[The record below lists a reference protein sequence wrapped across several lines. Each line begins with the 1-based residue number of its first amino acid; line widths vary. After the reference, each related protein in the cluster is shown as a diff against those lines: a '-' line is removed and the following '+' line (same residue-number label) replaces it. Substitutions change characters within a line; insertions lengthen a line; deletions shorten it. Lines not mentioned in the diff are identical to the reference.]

1 MAVANIRW
9 PQVAFLGLGAL
20 GTPMA
25 ANLLAAGV
33 PLTVHNRSRDRE
45 LPLEALGASR
55 AAHPAAAAASAALV
69 CLCLRDDDA
78 VREVLLGPQG
88 VVAGAAPGTLVL
100 DFSTIAPASSAALAK
115 DLAGHGL
122 AYLDAPVTGGTE
134 GARAGTL
141 VVLAGGDPADLERA
155 RPLLQVV
162 AAAVHHFGP
171 VGAGQRVKAVNQVLV
186 AGSYA
191 AVAEAIALGV
201 RLGLPMAD
209 VCRALEGGAAGSWA
223 LRHRAGAM
231 LAGQFPLGFK
241 LLAGQFPLGFKLELH
256 RKDLAIALAAAAEVG
271 LELPLSERVAALE
284 EALIAQG
291 HGGEDVS
298 ALVRWYGEGTTSRQI

>member
-1 MAVANIRW
+1 MTVPDSGW
-9 PQVAFLGLGAL
+9 PRVAFLGLGAL
-20 GTPMA
+20 GAPMA

-55 AAHPAAAAASAALV
+55 AADPAAAVASAAVV

-115 DLAGHGL
+115 DLDGQGL

-141 VVLAGGDPADLERA
+141 VVLAGGDPSDLERA
-155 RPLLQVV
+155 RPLLEVV
-162 AAAVHHFGP
+162 GGAIHHFGP

-191 AVAEAIALGV
+191 AVAEAMALGV
-201 RLGLPMAD
+201 RLGLPMAA
-209 VCRALEGGAAGSWA
+209 VCGALEGGAAGSWA

-231 LAGQFPLGFK
+231 
-241 LLAGQFPLGFKLELH
+241 LAGQFPLGFKLELH

-271 LELPLSERVAALE
+271 LELPVSERVAALE

-298 ALVRWYGEGTTSRQI
+298 ALVRWFGMGASSMPSA